1 MPAVPTLAGPAV
13 GPYVRWFRDLGID
26 DVPRVGGKN
35 ASLGELYRELRDAGV
50 RVPDGFAVTV
60 DAYRVVVEVPD
71 VHGRVAE
78 LLRGIDGRDVGALA
92 VAGAAIRTL
101 IEAAPTIHSD
111 ALARGAA
118 DMMRTRRIRHLPVVD
133 RGGRLVGIVTDR
145 DLRQVVFDP
154 ALRARAG
161 GLAEALQTMTV
172 RDVMTWAVL
181 TVRADTPLREAARI
195 MREQKIGAL
204 PVVQAGKVVGVI
216 SEIDVLNA
224 FARALGDGFAKP
236 YRWAFAR

>member
-1 MPAVPTLAGPAV
+1 MRRRHPKRSLT
-13 GPYVRWFRDLGID
+13 RDL
-26 DVPRVGGKN
+26 RVRRARHSG
-35 ASLGELYRELRDAGV
+35 RDA
-50 RVPDGFAVTV
+50 
-60 DAYRVVVEVPD
+60 DALEAETWPESL
-71 VHGRVAE
+71 RVADCMT
-78 LLRGIDGRDVGALA
+78 RG
-92 VAGAAIRTL
+92 VA
-101 IEAAPTIHSD
+101 TIHSD

-118 DMMRTRRIRHLPVVD
+118 DMMRTRRLRHLPVVD

-161 GLAEALQTMTV
+161 ALDDALKSVTV
-172 RDVMTWAVL
+172 RDVMTWAVV
-181 TVRADTPLREAARI
+181 TVRPDTPLREAARI

-204 PVVQAGKVVGVI
+204 PVVQGSKVVGVL
-216 SEIDVLNA
+216 SEMDVLDA

>member
-1 MPAVPTLAGPAV
+1 MRHPKRTLT
-13 GPYVRWFRDLGID
+13 REIRTRR
-26 DVPRVGGKN
+26 PRQSGR
-35 ASLGELYRELRDAGV
+35 AADALDAETWPESL
-50 RVPDGFAVTV
+50 
-60 DAYRVVVEVPD
+60 
-71 VHGRVAE
+71 RVADCMS
-78 LLRGIDGRDVGALA
+78 R
-92 VAGAAIRTL
+92 GAA
-101 IEAAPTIHSD
+101 TIHSD

-118 DMMRTRRIRHLPVVD
+118 DMMRTRKIRHLPVID

-161 GLAEALQTMTV
+161 RLTDALQAVTV
-172 RDVMTWAVL
+172 HDVMTWAVL
-181 TVRADTPLREAARI
+181 SVRPETPLREAARI

-216 SEIDVLNA
+216 SEMDLLDALV
-224 FARALGDGFAKP
+224 RALGDGFAKP

>member
-1 MPAVPTLAGPAV
+1 MPRHPKRTLTREIR
-13 GPYVRWFRDLGID
+13 VRR
-26 DVPRVGGKN
+26 PRHSGRE
-35 ASLGELYRELRDAGV
+35 ADELDATMW
-50 RVPDGFAVTV
+50 PESA
-60 DAYRVVVEVPD
+60 
-71 VHGRVAE
+71 RVADCMV
-78 LLRGIDGRDVGALA
+78 RG
-92 VAGAAIRTL
+92 VA
-101 IEAAPTIHSD
+101 TIHSD

-161 GLAEALQTMTV
+161 DLARALETVTV

-181 TVRADTPLREAARI
+181 SVRPDTPLREAARM
-195 MREQKIGAL
+195 MREQKVGAL
-204 PVVQAGKVVGVI
+204 PVVQAGKVVGII
-216 SEIDVLNA
+216 SETDLLDA
-224 FARALGDGFAKP
+224 LARALGDGFAKP